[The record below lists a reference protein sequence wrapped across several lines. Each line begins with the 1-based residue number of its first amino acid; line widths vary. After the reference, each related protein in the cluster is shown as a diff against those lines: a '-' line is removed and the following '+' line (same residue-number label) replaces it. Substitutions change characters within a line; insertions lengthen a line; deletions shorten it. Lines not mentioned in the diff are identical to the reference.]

1 MKIYNK
7 KYFAYG
13 LASLALGIAVF
24 VTAER
29 PVEIKPIVLALL
41 CAIIGVGFIFRS
53 FSRELTKADK
63 LDELD
68 ERNQLI
74 ALKSNSKT
82 SQITQLGSGT
92 SLHWCW
98 YGNYRFCYAF
108 ALLLE
113 KVISSLSLQ

>member
-13 LASLALGIAVF
+13 LAFLALGIAVF

-53 FSRELTKADK
+53 FSRA
-63 LDELD
+63 
-68 ERNQLI
+68 
-74 ALKSNSKT
+74 
-82 SQITQLGSGT
+82 
-92 SLHWCW
+92 
-98 YGNYRFCYAF
+98 
-108 ALLLE
+108 
-113 KVISSLSLQ
+113 